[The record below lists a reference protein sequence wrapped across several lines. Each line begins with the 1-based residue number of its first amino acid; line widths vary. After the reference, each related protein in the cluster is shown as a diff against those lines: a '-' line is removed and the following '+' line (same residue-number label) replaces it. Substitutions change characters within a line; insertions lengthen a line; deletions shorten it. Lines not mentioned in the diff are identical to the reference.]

1 MPLFTVDEARAF
13 VYQGEAQLAD
23 AAAYPD
29 ELIEDAAAR
38 IGEDFARICDVA
50 FEPTTVTETLAGG
63 GYPELALAHG
73 KVTSIATVERWDG
86 SAWSAFTGTYR
97 LLDGGIL
104 LDSGGCWPRGRANI
118 RVTYTHGYAEVPGP
132 IKRAAL
138 ILAVNDLKSSNVSDR
153 ATQQVNQF
161 GSYNLSVA
169 GWREHSYY
177 GLPIVD
183 SVLARYSERGPM
195 VG

>member
-1 MPLFTVDEARAF
+1 MPLFTVAEARAF
-13 VYQGEAQLAD
+13 VYQGEAQLTD
-23 AAAYPD
+23 DTAYPD

-50 FEPTTVTETLAGG
+50 FEPTTVTETIAGG
-63 GYPELALAHG
+63 GYPELALPHTR
-73 KVTSIATVERWDG
+73 VTAVATVESYSG
-86 SAWSAFTGTYR
+86 SAWSDFTGSYR

-104 LDSGGCWPRGRANI
+104 LNDSGCWSRGRANI
-118 RVTYTHGYAEVPGP
+118 RVTYTHGYAAVPGP

-138 ILAVNDLKSSNVSDR
+138 ILAVNDLRSSNVSDR

-161 GSYNLSVA
+161 GSYNLAVA
-169 GWREHSYY
+169 GWREGQWY
-177 GLPIVD
+177 GLPVVD
-183 SVLARYSERGPM
+183 SVLQRYSERGPM